1 MERKTFWLI
10 MAICETLTGILAL
23 LNGLIKSGALWF
35 RVTEFI
41 MSAVLISFA
50 VYFWV
55 KFYSATAKK
64 DKTIINDNGNE
75 DLK

>member
-10 MAICETLTGILAL
+10 MAICETVTGILAL
-23 LNGLIKSGALWF
+23 LNGLIKSGSLWF

-41 MSAVLISFA
+41 MSPVLIFFA

-64 DKTIINDNGNE
+64 DKTIINDNENE

>member
-10 MAICETLTGILAL
+10 MAICETVTGILAL
-23 LNGLIKSGALWF
+23 LNGIVKSGSFWF
-35 RVTEFI
+35 RVTEFV

-55 KFYSATAKK
+55 KVYSATAKK
-64 DKTIINDNGNE
+64 GKSIVNDNEKEELN
-75 DLK
+75 